1 MVQSGLIKE
10 IYLSAQKL
18 HKLEESGLT
27 KQLNLPKHAQHVTYK
42 LFLKGTVKDKINAAK
57 DMITDNPI
65 LSVYCLKDLISLI
78 GTKLNKKSIEVIEGV
93 ALIFRTAL
101 KSTIPEIGNFADLL
115 NQNKSLMKNLDENKE
130 EDVTQLKALY
140 TKSML
145 KIELDKLLIKIDALM
160 KESTNTHMK
169 RFVESLIDL
178 LKCCPEYA
186 SINLMRSIVYHLG
199 SNNNTTDLIIKHLTI
214 TINYKENLALRVVK
228 LLEERMGIKN
238 VSVDFKRNLISIL
251 VSVKF
256 EELKNQEI
264 KTRILN
270 ILLHQFESFLSLFV
284 DKKTAKKKLL
294 AEKKESVNF
303 KKFRKRRYTL
313 NELIKEKIEGNA
325 KLLGQCIIGISKLM
339 QHMKD
344 DNTLIQFLEKNLK
357 LFFNFCRLSSSK
369 ISIRF
374 LIFMYSIVRK
384 DLYSKVSERYAN
396 LLYDFINNPTI
407 FESKLCEQIFDLLY
421 NFIKNDFSSERKLAF
436 VKRVMTTTLHCDSKI
451 VVTTLIF
458 LGKIMSDQIIL
469 QNLIHNKNKQVKEDD
484 NEEVY
489 KDVDD
494 SSDELEIEL
503 EKEEDNEVTEK
514 KEEKKSGFDFEK
526 RNPLYANAQES
537 YIWELMLLKKHYN
550 PVVRKITN
558 LLLNLKA
565 NEINYKGN
573 PFTDF
578 SYSSVF
584 KRFALKDLKTVDS
597 EKQHSSLKKRNF
609 VENEQQIETEDGYDD
624 ENAMKMYFQNK
635 INQLADSRRKKRKI
649 NTAEDDMD
657 EDEFADKLFEEEMDR
672 MAGDN
677 LSDDFIDEEDD
688 DEDISEDFSQDE
700 GLDFDELGDEGEE
713 EESDF
718 RPIKQQKFK
727 RKKVK

>member
-1 MVQSGLIKE
+1 
-10 IYLSAQKL
+10 
-18 HKLEESGLT
+18 
-27 KQLNLPKHAQHVTYK
+27 
-42 LFLKGTVKDKINAAK
+42 
-57 DMITDNPI
+57 
-65 LSVYCLKDLISLI
+65 
-78 GTKLNKKSIEVIEGV
+78 
-93 ALIFRTAL
+93 
-101 KSTIPEIGNFADLL
+101 
-115 NQNKSLMKNLDENKE
+115 
-130 EDVTQLKALY
+130 
-140 TKSML
+140 
-145 KIELDKLLIKIDALM
+145 
-160 KESTNTHMK
+160 
-169 RFVESLIDL
+169 
-178 LKCCPEYA
+178 
-186 SINLMRSIVYHLG
+186 
-199 SNNNTTDLIIKHLTI
+199 
-214 TINYKENLALRVVK
+214 
-228 LLEERMGIKN
+228 
-238 VSVDFKRNLISIL
+238 
-251 VSVKF
+251 
-256 EELKNQEI
+256 
-264 KTRILN
+264 
-270 ILLHQFESFLSLFV
+270 
-284 DKKTAKKKLL
+284 
-294 AEKKESVNF
+294 
-303 KKFRKRRYTL
+303 
-313 NELIKEKIEGNA
+313 
-325 KLLGQCIIGISKLM
+325 
-339 QHMKD
+339 MKD

-494 SSDELEIEL
+494 SSGELEIEL

-597 EKQHSSLKKRNF
+597 EKQHASLKKRNF
-609 VENEQQIETEDGYDD
+609 VENKQQIETEDGYDD